1 MDQVGLDS
9 LKKLDIV
16 FTTEDEISNGFAT
29 PANYTV
35 IWLDVNEMAIW
46 TEGEKWLNIVL
57 AHELQHLVYF

>member
-46 TEGEKWLNIVL
+46 TEGKNG
-57 AHELQHLVYF
+57 